1 MILIL
6 ILLQMNSIYAT
17 ILLIR
22 TLLKIWVLLLSFL
35 ILISDHPPCRHDSH
49 PCPDQ
54 YLNLPHPDLHPHP
67 HSLWSETAQHAW
79 RHLLMKWHFSAGSNF
94 SDTHPFIFLSH
105 SWLCQL
111 ALTSSS
117 YSNTL
122 KLNAKYYVKWNL
134 CFGKKSCKS
143 TFGCKAGKNFLQMPS
158 AARYRNLFAASLTS
172 FV

>member
-6 ILLQMNSIYAT
+6 ILLQTNSTYAT

-35 ILISDHPPCRHDSH
+35 ILISDHPPRHDSH

-158 AARYRNLFAASLTS
+158 AARYRNLFVASLTS